1 MKLFSAFA
9 GLAAAN
15 NMLPMMMLLDDDSNS
30 VCNLGNFRLSRNN
43 RI

>member
-9 GLAAAN
+9 GLTAAN

-30 VCNLGNFRLSRNN
+30 VSTL
-43 RI
+43 RISSFLTHK